1 MTRWKIY
8 GVVAAVIAWGL
19 LCTYG
24 ECLGEDQALE
34 QLIKVFEQK
43 GLLNASE
50 AQLVRDALAKEEE
63 KALRKEKEIQEK
75 EQTLLKREEELKK
88 KEEAL
93 QQKTVTFSER
103 GEESEEKAI
112 PEIEG
117 RAKMSDAG
125 GLCLST
131 QEPYE
136 FSLCFDGLFQG
147 DNKYFDYEEKNPS
160 KDRFDI
166 RRARLSISGQAL
178 NYFDYKFQY
187 EFQGASARNLL
198 DAYVDANVLRL
209 ASFRIG
215 QFKEPFSLEQSTDV
229 RNYVFAE
236 PSFVY
241 YLTPQRDVGLMAHAS
256 LWNDRVNYG
265 IGIFNG
271 DGLDDTAGGDEDA
284 PQGTGRLVL
293 SPFKTKGVRILE
305 NLQFGGS
312 LSYANIDRSNVAID
326 IKTPGVTTLFNV
338 ASSTKF
344 RVIRDADSCTRY
356 GVELGWAYGPVALMG
371 EYAHI
376 LFRDVTTSAERF
388 DIGLRAYYAA
398 ILWMI
403 TGEKP
408 SFKNGVFQAIEPARS
423 VFQGG
428 WGALGLAFRYEA
440 FNTDDE
446 NVYQYLI
453 NQGDS
458 VRKADSYSIA
468 LNWYLNRYASLIIDF
483 SRTDFD
489 VPLLTGRDPLTGTV
503 FYNDHE
509 NVFSGRF
516 QFQF

>member
-8 GVVAAVIAWGL
+8 GLVAAVIAWTL
-19 LCTYG
+19 LCACG
-24 ECLGEDQALE
+24 ECLGEDRALE
-34 QLIKVFEQK
+34 QLIKVFEKK

-50 AQLVRDALAKEEE
+50 AQLVRDTLAKEEE
-63 KALRKEKEIQEK
+63 KALLKQKEIEEKERA
-75 EQTLLKREEELKK
+75 LMKREEELKK
-88 KEEAL
+88 KEQAL
-93 QQKTVTFSER
+93 QEKAVTFPER
-103 GEESEEKAI
+103 GKESAEKAI
-112 PEIEG
+112 PETEG
-117 RAKMSDAG
+117 RVKMGDAG

-131 QEPYE
+131 QEPYA

-147 DNKYFDYEEKNPS
+147 DYKYFDYEEKNPS

-166 RRARLSISGQAL
+166 RLARLSISGQAL
-178 NYFDYKFQY
+178 KYFDYKFQY

-198 DAYVDANVLRL
+198 DAYVDVNVLRP

-229 RNYVFAE
+229 GNYIFAE

-241 YLTPQRDVGLMAHAS
+241 YLTPQRDVGLMAHSS
-256 LWNDRVNYG
+256 LWDDRVNYG

-271 DGLDDTAGGDEDA
+271 DGLDDTVGGNEDA
-284 PQGTGRLVL
+284 PQGTGRLVFA
-293 SPFKTKGVRILE
+293 PFKTNGVHILE

-312 LSYANIDRSNVAID
+312 VSYANIDRNNVAID
-326 IKTPGVTTLFNV
+326 IKTPGVTTFFNV

-356 GVELGWAYGPVALMG
+356 AAELGWAYGPLALMG
-371 EYAHI
+371 EYAHV
-376 LFRDVTTSAERF
+376 LFRDVRTSAEQF
-388 DIGLRAYYAA
+388 DIGLRAYY
-398 ILWMI
+398 ISLLWVI

-408 SFKNGVFQAIEPARS
+408 SFKHGVFQAIEPARS

-446 NVYQYLI
+446 DVYQYLI

-489 VPLLTGRDPLTGTV
+489 VPLLTGRDPLNGTAT
-503 FYNDHE
+503 YNDHE
-509 NVFSGRF
+509 DVFSGRF
-516 QFQF
+516 QFRF